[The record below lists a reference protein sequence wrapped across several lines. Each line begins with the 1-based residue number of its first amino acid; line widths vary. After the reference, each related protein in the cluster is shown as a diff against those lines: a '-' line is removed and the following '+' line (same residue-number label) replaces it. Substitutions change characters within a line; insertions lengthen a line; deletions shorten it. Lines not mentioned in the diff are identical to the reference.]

1 MFYKW
6 MLAVLMA
13 INLVF
18 PKGVRLDTQTWQVG
32 ASSDDAWKMWVDG
45 YGWSFSTTTNIN
57 AVGVYNVGTNYRR
70 GCGMRWTNIT
80 IPQGATISSAYLK
93 LCCLGTYTVNTVRSK
108 IRGDDE
114 DNASTFSNL
123 ADFDGRPRT
132 IAMVYWDNI
141 PPWDEGVWYTSPDIK
156 TVIQEII
163 DRPGWSSGNALAV
176 FWDDFDNRSDQT
188 MYCTR
193 AGYSYNSSPANA
205 PELEVTF
212 VIGIEEI
219 STTKPK
225 TKILKLDVSPNPFSE
240 KTVIHYALSSKY
252 YAEEN
257 KEVPTAYSLLP
268 TICIYDASGQL
279 VRQWDNETTMR
290 LSDNVIW
297 DGTND
302 TGRKL
307 PAGVYFIQ
315 LSTID
320 KSITKKVVKVK

>member
-1 MFYKW
+1 MFYRW
-6 MLAVLMA
+6 MLAVLMGIGLA
-13 INLVF
+13 F
-18 PKGVRLDTQTWQVG
+18 PQEVMLNTQTWQVG
-32 ASSDDAWKMWVDG
+32 ASSDDAWKTWVDG

-57 AVGVYNVGTNYRR
+57 AVGVYNVGTNYKR

-114 DNASTFSNL
+114 DNASTFSDL

-132 IAMVYWDNI
+132 TAIVYWDNI
-141 PPWDEGVWYTSPDIK
+141 PPWDDGVWYTSPDIK

-163 DRPGWSSGNALAV
+163 DRPGWSSGNSLAI

-205 PELEVTF
+205 PELEVF
-212 VIGIEEI
+212 VVGIEEI

-225 TKILKLDVSPNPFSE
+225 TKILKLDVSPNPFKKTLCIRVQTLTNE
-240 KTVIHYALSSKY
+240 KV
-252 YAEEN
+252 
-257 KEVPTAYSLLP
+257 SLR
-268 TICIYDASGQL
+268 IYDISGRCVKTFFNNQTSVSESQNL
-279 VRQWDNETTMR
+279 FWCGKDDQGRELSAGIYFVRLKSEDYKEIEK
-290 LSDNVIW
+290 VILL
-297 DGTND
+297 
-302 TGRKL
+302 R
-307 PAGVYFIQ
+307 
-315 LSTID
+315 
-320 KSITKKVVKVK
+320 